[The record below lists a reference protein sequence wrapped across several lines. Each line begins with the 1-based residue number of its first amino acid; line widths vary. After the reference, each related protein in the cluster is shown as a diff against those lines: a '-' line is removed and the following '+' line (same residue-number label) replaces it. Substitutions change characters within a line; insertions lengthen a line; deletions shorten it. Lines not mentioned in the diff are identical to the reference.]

1 MDRQKVIL
9 ILVAAWVSAALLTW
23 FLYAATKAPHI
34 EKTTAVVA
42 AARDLPAGT
51 LLRKDDLTKIAIRDK
66 ELPRH
71 AILDEKLAVNHA
83 LLFPVSANEA
93 ITSPKLGA
101 TGIEGLPAV
110 IDIGMRAV
118 TVPITDA
125 SGVAGLIP
133 PRAHVDVLF
142 TRPGNASEALTS
154 TILEDVVVLAIG
166 RITEV
171 TPTDTTKPPP
181 SSTSTTQTTQR
192 TATSATLLV
201 TPDQVRRIELAK
213 NLGKISLALRNPL
226 DETDTGEDT
235 TTTPEDLGLT
245 PPPQPVRTVVT
256 RPMERPIPPPVVAK
270 APPPKPKTV
279 EVFRGSTHV
288 QEAIK

>member
-1 MDRQKVIL
+1 MDRKKIIL
-9 ILVAAWVSAALLTW
+9 ILGAAWLSAALLTW

-42 AARDLPAGT
+42 AARDLPAGA
-51 LLRKDDLTKIAIRDK
+51 LLRKEDLTTIAVRDK
-66 ELPRH
+66 EIPGH
-71 AILDEKLAVNHA
+71 AILDSKLAINHA
-83 LLFPVSANEA
+83 LLLPVSANEP

-125 SGVAGLIP
+125 TGVGGLIP

-142 TRPGNASEALTS
+142 TRSGSTREALTS
-154 TILEDVVVLAIG
+154 TILEDVVVLAMG
-166 RITEV
+166 RVTEV
-171 TPTDTTKPPP
+171 TPTDTSKAAA
-181 SSTSTTQTTQR
+181 SSTAANPARAQT
-192 TATSATLLV
+192 ATLLV

-213 NLGKISLALRNPL
+213 NLGKISLSLRNPL
-226 DETDTGEDT
+226 DDTDTGEET
-235 TTTPEDLGLT
+235 TTTPEDLGMVV
-245 PPPQPVRTVVT
+245 PPPPVRTVIQ
-256 RPMERPIPPPVVAK
+256 RPIEPPRLIPPPVVVSK